1 MTNPPQFPQG
11 GVQLPQRGPAPP
23 QNRALWWVLG
33 FIIVLLLLIIAGG
46 VFLATRI
53 VNDVTVKG
61 PNDVEFHTPAGE
73 VSIHKTAADN
83 TGLPVYPGA
92 TLRPEG
98 ARIQFEP
105 SREEGGFGLA
115 AASYL
120 STDDLD
126 KVESWYRKNLDP
138 SFQQEKN
145 KATVQVGGAD
155 VGHADVAF
163 VSQAENLLRIV
174 AIERRGNE
182 TKITLVRM
190 GKQQAQ

>member
-1 MTNPPQFPQG
+1 MTNPPQFPHG
-11 GVQLPQRGPAPP
+11 GVQLPQGPRPP

-33 FIIVLLLLIIAGG
+33 FIIVLLLLILAGG
-46 VFLATRI
+46 IFLASRI
-53 VNDVTVKG
+53 VNEVTVKG
-61 PNDVEFHTPAGE
+61 PNEVELHTPAGE
-73 VSIHKTAADN
+73 VSIHKTAEDT

-105 SREEGGFGLA
+105 SHEEAGFGLS

-120 STDDLD
+120 STDDLE
-126 KVESWYRKNLDP
+126 KVISWYRKNLDP

-145 KATVQVGGAD
+145 QATVQIGGAD
-155 VGHADVAF
+155 VGHADIAF
-163 VSQAENLLRIV
+163 VSKEENRLRIV
-174 AIERRGNE
+174 ALERRGSE

>member
-11 GVQLPQRGPAPP
+11 GVQLPQGPAPP

-33 FIIVLLLLIIAGG
+33 FIVVLLLLIIAGG

-61 PNDVEFHTPAGE
+61 PNDVELHTPAGE
-73 VSIHKTAADN
+73 VSIHKTAEDH

-105 SREEGGFGLA
+105 SHEEAGFGLA
-115 AASYL
+115 AASYMAPAKL
-120 STDDLD
+120 EE
-126 KVESWYRKNLDP
+126 VQSWYRKNLDP
-138 SFQQEKN
+138 SFQQEKK
-145 KATVQVGGAD
+145 KATVEIGGTD
-155 VGHADVAF
+155 VEHADLAY
-163 VSQAENLLRIV
+163 VSQEGNRLRIV
-174 AIERRGNE
+174 ALERKGDQ
-182 TKITLVRM
+182 TKITLLRM
-190 GKQQAQ
+190 GRQEPQ